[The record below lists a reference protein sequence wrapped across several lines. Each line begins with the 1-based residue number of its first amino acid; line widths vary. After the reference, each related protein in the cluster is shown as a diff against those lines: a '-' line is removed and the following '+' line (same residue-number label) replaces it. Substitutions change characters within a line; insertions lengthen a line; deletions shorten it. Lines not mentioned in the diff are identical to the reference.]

1 MTDTR
6 EEPNRKLTP
15 ERFRELWDLAGE
27 MIAAEA
33 AWKLWQNIY
42 AQRRAIREVA
52 KGI

>member
-1 MTDTR
+1 MNDTR
-6 EEPNRKLTP
+6 GDADRKLTP

-33 AWKLWQNIY
+33 AWKLLQTIY
-42 AQRRAIREVA
+42 AQRRAIREIA

>member
-1 MTDTR
+1 MNGTR

-15 ERFRELWDLAGE
+15 GRFRELWDLAGE

-33 AWKLWQNIY
+33 AWKLWQTIY